1 MTYYC
6 STSDVAD
13 RMGLSAQERLAANS
27 RLTGAIRRATIEID
41 QEFFD
46 RGRIEPSKNTS
57 ETTSNGSVSAGATTT
72 PLTNANGFNTAGNG
86 NIDGD
91 SFTWTGKDGGISAL
105 SITSPGDS
113 YEAGTLSATG
123 GTGSGFGGTYGISA
137 LTSAYTISGTNT
149 TCQAGNYLVN
159 GVVIGAYTV
168 HFQVNSITLGGTNTG
183 ALADDGSTDGTGTFD
198 IAGQAGGTFTVTA
211 GVISAI
217 NIDDAVYHSSIPTIT
232 TADSTSFGNSTLTAV
247 LKTEGQLQAI
257 AITDTT
263 KYASTP
269 TVTSSSSFGNATVAA
284 TIATTGIISSAAITS
299 AGIYSVSPT
308 EIVISEM
315 GDSSGIIGFTFTFN
329 RLTGCTGISFDH
341 SSGVAVQEGEM
352 AHILREVCADIAAG
366 FIYEDQAVFGDGK
379 DLRSNTFRQR
389 GMVALKRLAHHGGIA

>member
-6 STSDVAD
+6 STADVAD
-13 RMGLSAQERLAANS
+13 RMGLSSQERLAANS

-46 RGRIEPSKNTS
+46 RGRSEPSKSTS
-57 ETTSNGSVSAGATTT
+57 ETTSNGSTSVGATTT
-72 PLTNANGFNTAGNG
+72 PLTNADAFSTAANG

-105 SITSPGDS
+105 SIANAGDGYS
-113 YEAGTLSATG
+113 AGTLTATG
-123 GTGSGFGGTYGISA
+123 GTGSGFAGTYGISA

-159 GVVIGAYTV
+159 GVVIGAYIV

-183 ALADDGSTDGTGTFD
+183 ALADDGSADGTGTFN
-198 IAGQAGGTFTVTA
+198 IGSSAGGTFTVTS
-211 GVISAI
+211 GVIS
-217 NIDDAVYHSSIPTIT
+217 NIVITDTTYYPSIPPIT
-232 TADSTSFGNSTLTAV
+232 VADSTSFGNSTLTAV
-247 LKTEGQLQAI
+247 LKTAGQLQTI
-257 AITDTT
+257 SITDTT

-269 TVTSSSSFGNATVAA
+269 TITSSSSFGNAAVTA
-284 TIATTGIISSAAITS
+284 TLSTTGIISSTSITS
-299 AGIYSVSPT
+299 AGIYTVAPT
-308 EIVISEM
+308 AIVISNA
-315 GDSSGIIGFTFTFN
+315 GNGVGSIASTFTFN

-389 GMVALKRLAHHGGIA
+389 GMTALKRLAHHGGIA